1 MIRIILIL
9 LFSFPVALC
18 AQTYQQLSEKAIEYI
33 EMDSLHKAEEL
44 LLQALKLE
52 PKNAKNAMLFS
63 NLGLVQRRM
72 GEYDKALES
81 YSFALNFAPLAVPIL
96 LDRAAINLE
105 MGNTDR
111 AYTDY
116 CLVLDED
123 KQNKEALLMRAYIA
137 CWSLIRRIIAGGWVW
152 LPWNRKKGSSRKR
165 SKSLIR

>member
-9 LFSFPVALC
+9 FLSFPVALC

-33 EMDSLHKAEEL
+33 EMDSLSKAEEL

-63 NLGLVQRRM
+63 NLGLVQRRL

-96 LDRAAINLE
+96 LGIQTVLIPIIVRYLTKIN
-105 MGNTDR
+105 
-111 AYTDY
+111 
-116 CLVLDED
+116 
-123 KQNKEALLMRAYIA
+123 
-137 CWSLIRRIIAGGWVW
+137 RI
-152 LPWNRKKGSSRKR
+152 KKRC
-165 SKSLIR
+165 